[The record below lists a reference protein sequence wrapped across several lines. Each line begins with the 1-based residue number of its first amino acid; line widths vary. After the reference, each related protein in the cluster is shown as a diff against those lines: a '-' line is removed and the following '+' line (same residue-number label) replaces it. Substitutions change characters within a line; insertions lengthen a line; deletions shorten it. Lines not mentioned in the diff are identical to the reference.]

1 MEIKS
6 WAAASPMRKT
16 INNIPED
23 NIVQNSVTTTKQ
35 QNTKQG
41 AKKKIFI
48 LRDVHGWDITKIINN
63 ELKVFVRIF
72 LDSRKFCMRM

>member
-1 MEIKS
+1 
-6 WAAASPMRKT
+6 MRKT

-41 AKKKIFI
+41 AKKNIFI

-63 ELKVFVRIF
+63 ELK
-72 LDSRKFCMRM
+72 SFC